1 MNMNGLD
8 KPIAPLRTK
17 LRSNSTPICSALILT
32 LLLAGCTVGPDF
44 RKPAAPTAAGYTSS
58 ALSSTTASA
67 NTLGGEAQH
76 FTERMDIPGEWWTL
90 FHSKALNEMITGAL
104 ESSPDLKS
112 AQAALIAAN
121 ENRLAGQGAFYP
133 SVSASFSATRNRTS
147 SQIAPTPNSG
157 AMYYSLFTP
166 QVSVSYDPDV
176 FGMNHR
182 AEESLIAQEQVAR
195 FQLIATHI
203 TLSTNLVVGVIQEA
217 ALRAQI
223 AATRNLIAV
232 NSNMLQLIRMQFYKG
247 AASRVDVASQE
258 SQLAQSEAMLPPLL
272 KQLAQQRDSLRALAG
287 KLPGEQ
293 LPEQVEFSDLQL
305 PLELPVSL
313 PSQLVKQRP
322 DVRVAEENLHVASA
336 QLGMARAKRFPTF
349 TLTAD
354 VGTMALA
361 IGDLLKPG
369 VEFWDLGAIVTQP
382 IFQGG
387 TLLHQERAA
396 KAYYNEAA
404 QQYRSTVISAFQNVA
419 DTLTAIQQDA
429 DALKAA
435 AYAVQAAKTA
445 LDLSKQNL
453 QTGAA
458 SPLSLLMAE
467 QNFQQA
473 QLGLIQAQANRYTDS
488 AALFQSL
495 GGGWWNR
502 ADLATAQTENN

>member
-1 MNMNGLD
+1 
-8 KPIAPLRTK
+8 
-17 LRSNSTPICSALILT
+17 
-32 LLLAGCTVGPDF
+32 
-44 RKPAAPTAAGYTSS
+44 
-58 ALSSTTASA
+58 
-67 NTLGGEAQH
+67 
-76 FTERMDIPGEWWTL
+76 MDIPGEWWTL
-90 FHSKALNEMITGAL
+90 FHSKALNELIAGAL
-104 ESSPDLKS
+104 ANSPDIKS

-133 SVSASFSATRNRTS
+133 SVSASFSAARTKTS
-147 SQIAPTPNSG
+147 SQISPTPNSG
-157 AMYYSLFTP
+157 ALYFSLFTP
-166 QVSVSYDPDV
+166 QVSVSYVPDV

-182 AEESLIAQEQVAR
+182 AEESLIAQQEVAR

-217 ALRAQI
+217 SLRAQI
-223 AATRNLIAV
+223 AATRELIAV
-232 NSNMLQLIRMQFYKG
+232 NSNMLQLIRLQFYKG

-272 KQLAQQRDSLRALAG
+272 KQLAQQRDLLRTLAG
-287 KLPGEQ
+287 RLSSEQ
-293 LPEQVEFSDLQL
+293 LPEQVEFSDLKL

-313 PSQLVKQRP
+313 PSQLVEQRP
-322 DVRVAEENLHVASA
+322 DVRVAEENLHIASA
-336 QLGMARAKRFPTF
+336 QIGVARARRFPTF

-354 VGTMALA
+354 SGAMALA

-369 VEFWDLGAIVTQP
+369 VVFWDLGASVTQP

-396 KAYYNEAA
+396 QAYYDEAA

-419 DTLTAIQQDA
+419 DTLTAIQEDA
-429 DALKAA
+429 DAMKAA
-435 AYAVQAAKTA
+435 AYAAQSAKTA
-445 LDLSKQNL
+445 LYLSKQNL

-458 SPLSLLMAE
+458 SPVNLLMAE
-467 QNFQQA
+467 QSFQQA
-473 QLGLIQAQANRYTDS
+473 QLNLIQAQANRYLDT

-502 ADLATAQTENN
+502 TDLVKPQTEKN